1 MPSPN
6 ETQAINLTRRLRADS
21 TRREAEKAA
30 NALIEQIRAQGAN
43 LTVQGVVRTALA
55 AHPDQDAFSAVEI
68 MAQEIA
74 HASASNSEVQRLFNA
89 AAAAEEIR
97 FANIDRACAK
107 RVAEIQEQLEAAHRD
122 YRSKILNQDAVELRW
137 RRYVDKGLSR
147 EEILKMEIPEPNPDR
162 DFVTE
167 RNAWGRELESVTSGL
182 LEERDTIQAFKTSR
196 NENALPETV
205 LALVE
210 GGKVRP

>member
-6 ETQAINLTRRLRADS
+6 ETQAINLTRRLRGDS

-55 AHPDQDAFSAVEI
+55 AHPDQDACSAVEI

-122 YRSKILNQDAVELRW
+122 YRSKILNQDAVERRW

-182 LEERDTIQAFKTSR
+182 LEERATIQAFKTSR
-196 NENALPETV
+196 NEKALPETV